1 MVDFSKHKHGDV
13 VVVHCCDECARNAG
27 VNPKRPADSGKASW
41 LCDVCGHHG
50 IGSLTDC
57 EIGAWLRL
65 RPLQPNTA
73 VNDAME
79 FDGRYAIG
87 HGHYEI
93 RLAVLECKCRIDS
106 EVNPEDEDPSIEDL
120 AELAGRVA

>member
-1 MVDFSKHKHGDV
+1 MQTLSHSQDHASGDLASPAATAGRI
-13 VVVHCCDECARNAG
+13 ARLNESRAIAASERG
-27 VNPKRPADSGKASW
+27 LFDGALKAISSITMTPERVAK
-41 LCDVCGHHG
+41 L
-50 IGSLTDC
+50 I
-57 EIGAWLRL
+57 
-65 RPLQPNTA
+65 TA

-93 RLAVLECKCRIDS
+93 RLALLECKCRIDN
-106 EVNPEDEDPSIEDL
+106 EIQEDEDPSIEDL

>member
-1 MVDFSKHKHGDV
+1 MQTLSHSQAHASGDLASPAATAGRIARLNESRAIAASEKQLIDGALKVISSVTMKPEV
-13 VVVHCCDECARNAG
+13 VAKLISA
-27 VNPKRPADSGKASW
+27 
-41 LCDVCGHHG
+41 
-50 IGSLTDC
+50 I
-57 EIGAWLRL
+57 
-65 RPLQPNTA
+65 
-73 VNDAME
+73 NDAVE
-79 FDGRYAIG
+79 FDSRYAIG